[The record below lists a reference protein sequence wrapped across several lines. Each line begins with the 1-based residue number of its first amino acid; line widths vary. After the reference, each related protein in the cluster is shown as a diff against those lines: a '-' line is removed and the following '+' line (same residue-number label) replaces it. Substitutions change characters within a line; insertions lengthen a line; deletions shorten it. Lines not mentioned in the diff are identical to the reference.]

1 MLDAFITKNV
11 RRVLGTSK
19 EHTSDKNEDAITSM
33 VFTPLRFMAP
43 GEALKC
49 LRAVVPS
56 IAEVALARGS
66 PIDQNVT
73 LWPPGLKARGWGGPG
88 QTRVEPDLVAEFTFP
103 TSGSRTAK
111 LVIVGEMKWDWD
123 IDAVRLR
130 KELNRERNALKA
142 SGTTLFVFAVVKRQ
156 RSTPQELGC
165 DDVLTW
171 VDCHRNLE
179 GFLRREA
186 GDEASL
192 RWARLVV
199 RFLTLAERST
209 FTGFKNDYGVRGY
222 EGPIFYQG

>member
-1 MLDAFITKNV
+1 MTRLRSTVAHHV
-11 RRVLGTSK
+11 RRIHHQERSPSSWNSK

-103 TSGSRTAK
+103 TSGS
-111 LVIVGEMKWDWD
+111 
-123 IDAVRLR
+123 
-130 KELNRERNALKA
+130 
-142 SGTTLFVFAVVKRQ
+142 
-156 RSTPQELGC
+156 
-165 DDVLTW
+165 
-171 VDCHRNLE
+171 
-179 GFLRREA
+179 
-186 GDEASL
+186 
-192 RWARLVV
+192 
-199 RFLTLAERST
+199 
-209 FTGFKNDYGVRGY
+209 
-222 EGPIFYQG
+222 